1 MQEQDRMDATLPSVF
16 AQLTSAPAR
25 RVCVLTIVF
34 HPDVE
39 RIGERWVLK
48 GSRRKPLVLGRQQP
62 GFVRAGGS
70 VERPLDDPHVS
81 RQALRMRFRDAGVTL
96 APVADACRCRLNGEW
111 VQEARDFTAAD
122 LRRGIVLQLA
132 HSVVLLLREPPA
144 FPPDVGEV
152 PAAEVPSA
160 APFAGLHGSSDYMRA
175 LRRDIARFARCG
187 LDVLIRGETGSGK
200 ELVARAVHCASERA
214 AGPLVPVNM
223 AAIPPGV
230 AAAVLFGSAR
240 GAFTGAERNSVGYFQ
255 QAEKGSLFLDE
266 VGDTPAEVQP
276 QLLRALQE
284 REIQPVG
291 GALRTVDVRVISATD
306 APLEGPDST
315 FRSALRHRLGSAEIR
330 LAPLRE
336 HPEDIG
342 ELLCYFLQQACA
354 ETGSPSRLPT
364 PESDPLEV
372 AQWAELFF
380 LCQRYD
386 WPGNV
391 RELANC
397 ARQIVLQGED
407 GLLPAM
413 LSQPVAANVAD
424 APSGA
429 HALAAVELGD
439 DALRA
444 LLKQERYEVSA
455 AARRAGMSR
464 QALYRRLP
472 ALGLRLAA
480 QVPEA
485 ELQEALARVDHD
497 VAAAATALRVSA
509 IALRSRLAQHR
520 AAPAGRGDA

>member
-1 MQEQDRMDATLPSVF
+1 MPEHNRMDATLPSVF
-16 AQLTSAPAR
+16 AQLTSAPAH
-25 RVCVLTIVF
+25 RVRVLTIVF
-34 HPDVE
+34 HPNVE

-62 GFVRAGGS
+62 AFVRAGGD
-70 VERPLDDPHVS
+70 VGRPLDDPHVS
-81 RQALRMRFRDAGVTL
+81 RQALHMRFRDAGVTL

-111 VQEARDFTAAD
+111 VQAARDFTAAD

-132 HSVVLLLREPPA
+132 HSVVLLLREVPA
-144 FPPDVGEV
+144 FPPGVGE
-152 PAAEVPSA
+152 AAA
-160 APFAGLHGSSDYMRA
+160 ASTAAFSGLLGSSDYMQA
-175 LRRDIARFARCG
+175 LRRDIARIARCG

-200 ELVARAVHCASERA
+200 ELVARAVHGASERA

-291 GALRTVDVRVISATD
+291 GTLRTVDVRVISATD

-315 FRSALRHRLGSAEIR
+315 FRSALRHRLGSAEICV
-330 LAPLRE
+330 APLRE

-342 ELLCYFLQQACA
+342 ELLCHFLQQACA
-354 ETGSPSRLPT
+354 ETGSPSLLPT
-364 PESDPLEV
+364 PGSAPLEV
-372 AQWAELFF
+372 AQWADLFT
-380 LCQRYD
+380 LCHRYD

-391 RELANC
+391 RELGNC
-397 ARQIVLQGED
+397 ARQIVLQGEG

-424 APSGA
+424 SPAKAPAS
-429 HALAAVELGD
+429 AAVELGD

-485 ELQEALARVDHD
+485 ELQEALARADHD
-497 VAAAATALRVSA
+497 VAATATALRVSA
-509 IALRSRLAQHR
+509 IALRSRLAHHR
-520 AAPAGRGDA
+520 AAPAGSGDA

>member
-1 MQEQDRMDATLPSVF
+1 MPEHNRMDATLPSVF

-25 RVCVLTIVF
+25 RVRVLTIVF

-39 RIGERWVLK
+39 RIGERWVLQ

-62 GFVRAGGS
+62 AFVRAGGDMG
-70 VERPLDDPHVS
+70 RPLDDPHVS
-81 RQALRMRFRDAGVTL
+81 RQALHMRFRDAGVTL

-111 VQEARDFTAAD
+111 VQAARDFTAAD
-122 LRRGIVLQLA
+122 VRRGVVLQLA
-132 HSVVLLLREPPA
+132 HSVVLLLREVPA
-144 FPPDVGEV
+144 FSHGNGET
-152 PAAEVPSA
+152 AASSA
-160 APFAGLHGSSDYMRA
+160 AAFSGLLGSSDYMQA
-175 LRRDIARFARCG
+175 LRRDIARVARCG
-187 LDVLIRGETGSGK
+187 LDVRIRGETGSGK
-200 ELVARAVHCASERA
+200 ELVARAVHGASERA

-306 APLEGPDST
+306 APLDGPDST
-315 FRSALRHRLGSAEIR
+315 FRSALRHRLGSAEICV
-330 LAPLRE
+330 APLRE

-342 ELLCYFLQQACA
+342 ELLCHFLQQACA
-354 ETGSPSRLPT
+354 ETGSPTLLPT

-372 AQWAELFF
+372 AQWAELFT
-380 LCQRYD
+380 LCQRYA

-391 RELANC
+391 RELGNC
-397 ARQIVLQGED
+397 ARQVVLQGEG

-413 LSQPVAANVAD
+413 LLQPIAAEVAD
-424 APSGA
+424 SPAEVPAPSP
-429 HALAAVELGD
+429 VELGD

-464 QALYRRLP
+464 HALYRRLP

-485 ELQEALARVDHD
+485 ELQAALARANQD
-497 VAAAATALRVSA
+497 VATAATALRVSA
-509 IALRSRLAQHR
+509 IALRSRLAHQR
-520 AAPAGRGDA
+520 AAPAGSGEA